1 MLRLLEE
8 SGSGGKL
15 WFMDGTF
22 PTPTCLSKQHI
33 IPLKHIERSWQKTSL
48 WVITRKEQDL
58 SGGDLHP
65 QVYTKSTEMLLW
77 TKAGRMGIGIIVRDS
92 EGKVYAV
99 ASQSLSA
106 LLEPVVTKAIA
117 ALKAVEFS
125 RNRGLY
131 KIILEGDSLQVVNA
145 VNAAGPN
152 CSTYGQIMA
161 NIQAVLHTL

>member
-1 MLRLLEE
+1 
-8 SGSGGKL
+8 
-15 WFMDGTF
+15 
-22 PTPTCLSKQHI
+22 
-33 IPLKHIERSWQKTSL
+33 
-48 WVITRKEQDL
+48 
-58 SGGDLHP
+58 
-65 QVYTKSTEMLLW
+65 MLLW